1 MNRMPV
7 LSGKKLNAGD
17 LPKYTWNAD
26 LIAYDGPLLSLFKQ
40 SDGLDALFVWL
51 DCDSTR
57 NRWCVIPVTRSE
69 LWDYLSGKVALRALI
84 LALPSIYVFTTGATA
99 SRRTFTEVDKLP
111 DFYLPDSD
119 SFLTP
124 DISTAAAKNLTD
136 DPAQEETLVLVG
148 EEIYL
153 EDLEGIPKLYQ
164 QLYSFHYGMEHLSRP
179 AVSHAVQKLM
189 SDWHG
194 GIGAVNLFSGLKTVT
209 PSIHRAR
216 VVELRYNSPGVIKMS
231 LLPLLSQRIK
241 TAMSKV
247 IGDNDFSSAESL
259 YRQIYS
265 YFKEHEISGLEDER
279 AIVAKEL
286 MPHQIQDLKFFI
298 SKFFD
303 IFGWQSYASHFDKLA
318 ITPVSQLRMLL
329 AYYRR
334 LRKLRDYIVARKLDL
349 Q

>member
-1 MNRMPV
+1 MNRMPI
-7 LSGKKLNAGD
+7 LSGKKLNASD

-26 LIAYDGPLLSLFKQ
+26 LISFDGPLLSLFKQ
-40 SDGLDALFVWL
+40 SDGLDALFAWL
-51 DCDSTR
+51 DCDNTR

-69 LWDYLSGKVALRALI
+69 LWDYLTGKISLRALI
-84 LALPSIYVFTTGATA
+84 LKLPTIYVFNTGAKA
-99 SRRTFTEVDKLP
+99 SRRAFTEIDKLP

-119 SFLTP
+119 SFLTAE
-124 DISTAAAKNLTD
+124 ISTTAAKKLTD
-136 DPAQEETLVLVG
+136 EAAQEETLILVG

-164 QLYSFHYGMEHLSRP
+164 QLYSFHYGMEHLARP
-179 AVSHAVQKLM
+179 AVRNTVQQLM
-189 SDWHG
+189 SEWRG
-194 GIGAVNLFSGLKTVT
+194 GIGAVNLFSGLKSVT

-241 TAMSKV
+241 LAMNKI
-247 IGDNDFSSAESL
+247 IGDEDFSNSESL
-259 YRQIYS
+259 YSEIYS
-265 YFKEHEISGLEDER
+265 YFRAHDISGLEDER

-286 MPHQIQDLKFFI
+286 MPHQITDLKFFI
-298 SKFFD
+298 TKFFNVID
-303 IFGWQSYASHFDKLA
+303 WQSYAENFDKLA

-334 LRKLRDYIVARKLDL
+334 LRKLREYIVSNKLAL